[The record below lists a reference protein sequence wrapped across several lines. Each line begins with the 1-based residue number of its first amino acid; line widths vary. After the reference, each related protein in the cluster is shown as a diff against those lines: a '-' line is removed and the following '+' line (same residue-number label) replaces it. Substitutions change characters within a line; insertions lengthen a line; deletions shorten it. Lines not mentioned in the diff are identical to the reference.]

1 MRLSG
6 YRRSSGY
13 ARGSHEKKRHPGT
26 ITLLVLALVSG
37 CSLVMET
44 KRPDYTDVS
53 TIQKGTPRYQVTAVF
68 GKPLETYKKD
78 DKDVDIFQADPNG
91 RNVATKIVVNTFNT
105 AADVLTIG
113 LWEVVATPAEML
125 TKHKLTTYMV
135 TYTPDQ
141 KVESIVVVAT
151 PPKAEERTA
160 AATSPN
166 ASPETKLLQD
176 AASPAAISPPV
187 SRTTPTASTL

>member
-1 MRLSG
+1 MRLSV
-6 YRRSSGY
+6 YRRTSAY
-13 ARGSHEKKRHPGT
+13 AHGSHEKNRHPGT

-53 TIQKGTPRYQVTAVF
+53 TIHKGTPRYQVTAVF

-78 DKDVDIFQADPNG
+78 GKDVDIFQADPNG

-125 TKHKLTTYMV
+125 TKHKLTTYLV

-141 KVESIVVVAT
+141 KVELNRS
-151 PPKAEERTA
+151 
-160 AATSPN
+160 
-166 ASPETKLLQD
+166 
-176 AASPAAISPPV
+176 
-187 SRTTPTASTL
+187 